1 MESANLLIVCASAF
15 AAVFL
20 LLSVLALVMRLIT
33 VVFPQRDSG
42 TDAVVVA
49 AITTTMSTIYPN
61 ARITN
66 IEESK

>member
-1 MESANLLIVCASAF
+1 MASANLLIVCLSAF
-15 AAVFL
+15 AAVFIL
-20 LLSVLALVMRLIT
+20 LTVLALVMRLIT

-42 TDAVVVA
+42 VDAVVVA